1 MSTSIEYNLSASVIL
16 NEAKYLFER
25 NVFIS
30 GSSVFLSLQA
40 AAGMARACLFC

>member
-25 NVFIS
+25 NVLFH
-30 GSSVFLSLQA
+30 VLLS
-40 AAGMARACLFC
+40 F